1 MLTLMQLEKDQVLN
15 LFKRVL
21 THYGEKAKGATETE
35 EGDALLGKEFLD
47 IDIGSIEKETE
58 GALKELASGDSD
70 YRFREFVSGHEK
82 LLTDAFNVYVSDLQ
96 DSRGEF
102 LKRLGSEPE
111 LRSFDR
117 ELSLARRVQ
126 GDVSRR
132 SPG

>member
-1 MLTLMQLEKDQVLN
+1 MSTLMQLEKDQVLS

-21 THYGEKAKGATETE
+21 THYGEKAKGATKTE

-47 IDIGSIEKETE
+47 LDIGSIEKETE
-58 GALKELASGDSD
+58 GALKELAGSDSD
-70 YRFREFVSGHEK
+70 YQFREFINIHER

-117 ELSLARRVQ
+117 EVSFARRVQ

-132 SPG
+132 SSG

>member
-1 MLTLMQLEKDQVLN
+1 MQLEKDQVLS

-21 THYGEKAKGATETE
+21 THYGEKAKGATKTE

-47 IDIGSIEKETE
+47 FDVGSIEKETE

-70 YRFREFVSGHEK
+70 YHFGEFVNVHEK

-96 DSRGEF
+96 GSREEF
-102 LKRLGSEPE
+102 VKRLGSEPE

-117 ELSLARRVQ
+117 ELSLARRIQ
-126 GDVSRR
+126 NDVSRR
-132 SPG
+132 SSG

>member
-1 MLTLMQLEKDQVLN
+1 MFTLMQLEKDQVLS

-21 THYGEKAKGATETE
+21 THYGEKAKRAAKTE

-58 GALKELASGDSD
+58 GALMELAGSDSE
-70 YRFREFVSGHEK
+70 YHFGEFVNVHEK

-96 DSRGEF
+96 GSREEF
-102 LKRLGSEPE
+102 VRRLGSEPE

-117 ELSLARRVQ
+117 ELMFAQRVLGDVARRSS
-126 GDVSRR
+126 G
-132 SPG
+132 